1 MKKLPLLVSIIVL
14 LVLVSVWW
22 ILTGRTPVARTTEPE
37 LASRG
42 DALVGRLNSR
52 LGTMWDP
59 ARPAPDW
66 KRPQELQTLARY
78 GVQGDQLQAQAGGR
92 IQSVHQRSWSTV
104 TTLLPPELTR
114 DVGTF
119 LLSTDGRGGDRGW
132 TRLAPNGL
140 SWQLALDPRDSAPV
154 ERLNTLIYQSAFLS
168 ALAPSQLQTLPEGD
182 PCPTVLTSAG
192 CVQPG
197 SLMQRYVRTFW
208 TDTMLK
214 DWRQRKVAQRPA
226 QAQAFFQAYPDT
238 FLNASAARGPEQDF
252 AMSWT
257 AFILG
262 QRPTREDTAAQ
273 RKVAF
278 FYSDPQLTALRLKIL
293 RRVSSAFPAKS

>member
-1 MKKLPLLVSIIVL
+1 MKKLPLLVSLIVM
-14 LVLVSVWW
+14 LVLVSTWW
-22 ILTGRTPVARTTEPE
+22 ILTGRAPVARTTEPE

-42 DALVGRLNSR
+42 DALVGRLNTR
-52 LGTMWDP
+52 LGTMWNP

-66 KRPQELQTLARY
+66 KPPQALRTIARY
-78 GVQGDQLQAQAGGR
+78 PVEGGELKAQEGER
-92 IQSVHQRSWSTV
+92 IQAVHRRSWSTV
-104 TTLLPPELTR
+104 TTLLPPEVTR
-114 DVGTF
+114 EVGTF
-119 LLSTDGRGGDRGW
+119 LLSTDGRGGDRG
-132 TRLAPNGL
+132 RVKLAPNGL

-154 ERLNTLIYQSAFLS
+154 ERLNTLIYQSAFLT
-168 ALAPSQLQTLPEGD
+168 ALAPSQLQTLPEGY

-192 CVQPG
+192 CVQSG

-208 TDTMLK
+208 SDAMLK
-214 DWRQRKVAQRPA
+214 DWRRRKVAEQPT
-226 QAQAFFQAYPDT
+226 QTQAFFAAYPNT
-238 FLNASAARGPEQDF
+238 FLNVSAARGPEQDF

-262 QRPTREDTAAQ
+262 QRPAREDTAAQ